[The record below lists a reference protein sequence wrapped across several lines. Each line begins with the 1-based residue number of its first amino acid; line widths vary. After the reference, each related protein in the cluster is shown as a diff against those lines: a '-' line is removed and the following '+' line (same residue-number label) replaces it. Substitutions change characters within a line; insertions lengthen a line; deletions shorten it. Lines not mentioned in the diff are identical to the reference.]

1 MTLCSI
7 WSAPLRTMV
16 RTRFGT
22 MHDGDIGL
30 QLQRGGLKRARL
42 AARPDKAGVGTV
54 EMPLWVLYNGWQGV
68 NVEMPDGDRE
78 SRPLDPT
85 PVVER
90 SGTSTHAPAG
100 GRVGVK

>member
-1 MTLCSI
+1 MPLIFEPDRDALLI

-68 NVEMPDGDRE
+68 NVEMPDGDK
-78 SRPLDPT
+78 
-85 PVVER
+85 
-90 SGTSTHAPAG
+90 GIAAP
-100 GRVGVK
+100 